1 MTKGRQSNT
10 AAKVDTGRSRKCEAG
25 QEWLHEGKERDSETA
40 EREDRERRRI
50 TANLKWRDGARQGQ
64 EGRRGRG
71 RNQETKSWK
80 MKRGKKKGRREKK
93 KDEIM
98 GSERREG
105 PTRGEGQYT
114 AALLTSTGLPDP
126 CRSSTTRSKPIEDLI
141 LTDPNQ
147 P

>member
-1 MTKGRQSNT
+1 
-10 AAKVDTGRSRKCEAG
+10 
-25 QEWLHEGKERDSETA
+25 
-40 EREDRERRRI
+40 
-50 TANLKWRDGARQGQ
+50 
-64 EGRRGRG
+64 
-71 RNQETKSWK
+71 
-80 MKRGKKKGRREKK
+80 MKRGKKKGRRERK
-93 KDEIM
+93 KDEVV

-105 PTRGEGQYT
+105 PTREGQYT